1 MKRKF
6 LAAAVLGVMVSVTP
20 AGAYAASTETS
31 PLPVNSESDTVAQAE
46 DEETTPTPAP
56 TETPEVTPSE
66 TPAPTEAPTE
76 APTATPTVTPTETP
90 SETPTPSATPAPEV
104 SNLKEGW
111 NSVERD
117 GKKQFQYG
125 VLDENNKVVAA
136 TGPIEIDGVG
146 YAFDENGYMLT
157 GEVELTDKDGKT
169 GTYYLDTEGE
179 DPAKDG
185 LGSMQQGICEGKV
198 FAPELKRNEL
208 VTLEFNDG
216 SIETY
221 KLHEY
226 NIDRLNSGKFLF
238 RIYEQTKDEKYKK
251 AIDLLRSQLDTHPR
265 NEDGG
270 FWHKKVYPNQMW
282 LDGIYM
288 GAPFYAEYAFRNN
301 RVQDYQDIVNQFI
314 TVARHTYDPKN
325 GLYRHACDVSRK
337 ERWADPVTGQ
347 SQHSWGR
354 AMGWYAMAFVDALDF
369 IPKHEAGRDSMLVI
383 LNNIAAQVKRIQDP
397 KTGLWYQVLDKSGE
411 KGNYLE
417 SSCSTM
423 FVYALFKAVRKGYI
437 DKSYLKVALKGY
449 QGILDNFI
457 EVDKD
462 GVVTIT
468 KACAVAGLGGKNY
481 RMGDYTYYIN
491 ETIRSNDP
499 KAVGPFIMA
508 SLEWERLQQVKE
520 IVNQK

>member
-66 TPAPTEAPTE
+66 TPAPTE

-146 YAFDENGYMLT
+146 YVFDENGYMLT

-216 SIETY
+216 SVDDYYADENGYAIWSKTQKVGDKTY
-221 KLHEY
+221 
-226 NIDRLNSGKFLF
+226 LF
-238 RIYEQTKDEKYKK
+238 GEEGARIKEPGFQVVTDGNGEAHTYY
-251 AIDLLRSQLDTHPR
+251 L
-265 NEDGG
+265 NEDGTVSLG
-270 FWHKKVYPNQMW
+270 NHNAYQQGDRTVSW
-282 LDGIYM
+282 L
-288 GAPFYAEYAFRNN
+288 
-301 RVQDYQDIVNQFI
+301 
-314 TVARHTYDPKN
+314 TVGSN
-325 GLYRHACDVSRK
+325 
-337 ERWADPVTGQ
+337 
-347 SQHSWGR
+347 
-354 AMGWYAMAFVDALDF
+354 WYLVDA
-369 IPKHEAGRDSMLVI
+369 E
-383 LNNIAAQVKRIQDP
+383 
-397 KTGLWYQVLDKSGE
+397 TGELLSGWQKVDTAIYYMKPASFDANGNLKDGSFEMETGNQKNKSGW
-411 KGNYLE
+411 
-417 SSCSTM
+417 
-423 FVYALFKAVRKGYI
+423 AQI
-437 DKSYLKVALKGY
+437 DGKSVS
-449 QGILDNFI
+449 
-457 EVDKD
+457 
-462 GVVTIT
+462 
-468 KACAVAGLGGKNY
+468 
-481 RMGDYTYYIN
+481 YTHL
-491 ETIRSNDP
+491 TLP
-499 KAVGPFIMA
+499 TT
-508 SLEWERLQQVKE
+508 
-520 IVNQK
+520 